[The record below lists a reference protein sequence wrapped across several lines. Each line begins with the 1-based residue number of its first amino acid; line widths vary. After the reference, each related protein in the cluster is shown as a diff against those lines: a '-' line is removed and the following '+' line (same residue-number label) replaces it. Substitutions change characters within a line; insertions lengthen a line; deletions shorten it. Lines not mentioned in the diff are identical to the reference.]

1 MKSKFQK
8 KIFFSFQVFKKLVNI
23 KEGEPNL
30 CYTFTKYYTSIPERN
45 IYYFWAHALPAA
57 VFPKVLNSK
66 VFVKSTE
73 EVVKKKLCACVYY
86 TLEEPSLTVFN
97 VFALPII
104 NFSKKYLVT
113 IAKDKCELIWVCVLF
128 IRRLVIKLRISIF
141 WRKIREIKFIFLKK
155 NSWNYPALQVPETII
170 KTTSNI

>member
-1 MKSKFQK
+1 MKSKIQNK
-8 KIFFSFQVFKKLVNI
+8 FFFLHFRFLRNWLLSK
-23 KEGEPNL
+23 NL
-30 CYTFTKYYTSIPERN
+30 CYTFTKYYTFIPERN
-45 IYYFWAHALPAA
+45 IYYFWARALPAA

-73 EVVKKKLCACVYY
+73 EVVKKNCARVYLYY

-104 NFSKKYLVT
+104 NFRKKYLVT

-128 IRRLVIKLRISIF
+128 IRRLVIKLKISIF
-141 WRKIREIKFIFLKK
+141 WRKIREITLLCKCLKQ
-155 NSWNYPALQVPETII
+155 S
-170 KTTSNI
+170 